1 MTLHMIIKSKISSL
15 NFLYLPSILVWEKNI
30 FFSAMG
36 SESGDE
42 KCSICL
48 GPVEQPAKPD
58 TCTVILTTISK
69 AKPIYFYRFPS
80 TFFVTTT

>member
-1 MTLHMIIKSKISSL
+1 MGKK
-15 NFLYLPSILVWEKNI
+15 Y

-36 SESGDE
+36 SETGDE

-80 TFFVTTT
+80 TFFVTMT

>member
-1 MTLHMIIKSKISSL
+1 
-15 NFLYLPSILVWEKNI
+15 
-30 FFSAMG
+30 MG

-58 TCTVILTTISK
+58 TCTVILTKIRK
-69 AKPIYFYRFPS
+69 AKQVYISTVSLARFLLRWS
-80 TFFVTTT
+80 KTMGRKNQ